1 MGVVFGLASMW
12 KASAFYV
19 GAGDMIFSPVMSGKP
34 LQSIVLSVVSRGLFG
49 WIAGLLYSA
58 VKRGRHPA
66 VGVILV
72 SSVGRTL
79 HTVLVYG
86 FMGLLFPETG
96 FRAASAF
103 SGMLSWDFIPFLVV
117 CDGLVYL
124 CFRLW
129 DSAYVRTL
137 FFRIH
142 SVDQNEA
149 LAPRRRGGML
159 FMILLVALLC
169 ASVAAYFINRM
180 WSVMRRHGISLSEE
194 SSYDILHLQIQFLM
208 GMMSLAVLVML
219 LIILYQKN
227 QSYLRYE
234 ARLDSLTGIL
244 NRQQFFEKGE

>member
-1 MGVVFGLASMW
+1 MKNACKEQRKYIFWMLVCAELFMSFSFLGYIHIEPISVTLVYIPVLAAGCILGPREAAAMGVVFGLASMW

-96 FRAASAF
+96 FRVASAF

-137 FFRIH
+137 FFRII
-142 SVDQNEA
+142 S
-149 LAPRRRGGML
+149 RGKKG
-159 FMILLVALLC
+159 FLVIEVFA
-169 ASVAAYFINRM
+169 
-180 WSVMRRHGISLSEE
+180 GISM
-194 SSYDILHLQIQFLM
+194 FC
-208 GMMSLAVLVML
+208 
-219 LIILYQKN
+219 
-227 QSYLRYE
+227 
-234 ARLDSLTGIL
+234 
-244 NRQQFFEKGE
+244 